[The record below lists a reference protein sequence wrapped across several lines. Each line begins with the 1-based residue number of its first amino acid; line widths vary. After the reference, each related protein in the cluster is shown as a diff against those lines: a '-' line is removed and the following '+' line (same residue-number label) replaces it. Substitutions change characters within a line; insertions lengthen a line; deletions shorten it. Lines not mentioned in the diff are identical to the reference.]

1 MNRTF
6 TRRDAATLIAIA
18 ALGVASNGVASGGP
32 PTSAWPIRPY
42 YDFVHFVSIGR
53 LDRALESFAD
63 DATVVI
69 DEICPAD
76 DPCVGKAAIAV
87 RYLPALRSGDLPL
100 PLVDQRFDGRWMTT
114 RGDTA
119 IQAAA
124 GGNIV
129 RRQGSHRI
137 DLRDDRIRW
146 LEFRWNADQQA
157 R

>member
-1 MNRTF
+1 MNRAF
-6 TRRDAATLIAIA
+6 TRRDAAALIAVV
-18 ALGVASNGVASGGP
+18 ALAVASSGAHAS
-32 PTSAWPIRPY
+32 TSPIRPY
-42 YDFVHFVSIGR
+42 YDFVHFVSIGNF
-53 LDRALESFAD
+53 DRALELFAD
-63 DATVVI
+63 DATVIV

-76 DPCVGKAAIAV
+76 DPCVGKAAIGA
-87 RYLPALRSGDLPL
+87 RYFLALRNGELPL
-100 PLVDQRFDGRWMTT
+100 PLIDQRFDGRWLLT

-119 IQAAA
+119 TRAASRGA
-124 GGNIV
+124 VV